1 MTTKQDSHEN
11 YIRIGSGFCGTVW
24 ARSLDGPVIKRED
37 GGPSRSL
44 ANDFVM
50 HKRALDA
57 FVKLPLTKCSS
68 PDYLIQPQVRIPQ
81 CYSFLTPQHTW
92 WGENLSHF
100 PPGFSPCNAMSSE
113 RIPPFPED
121 VRVLIVERYCPPEI
135 RNQILLSASNRAC
148 LIRPY
153 IGRRRTYGTAMNA
166 RSRFRGFSLQ
176 NYPLHLDQMVELGIP
191 STHIERYAAM
201 MGEALATLHW
211 LGEIDGNDVEFVLAP
226 PPRNDDCTTTV
237 TNVLGEHTLWMLDFD
252 LCRSMAMDLEGVK
265 QAANAFCRNDPF
277 YPRPPTDQWIAFSRQ
292 YLQTSADL
300 AHSFHE
306 DEADS
311 RLGLARKFIKLLE
324 TKK

>member
-1 MTTKQDSHEN
+1 
-11 YIRIGSGFCGTVW
+11 
-24 ARSLDGPVIKRED
+24 
-37 GGPSRSL
+37 
-44 ANDFVM
+44 
-50 HKRALDA
+50 
-57 FVKLPLTKCSS
+57 
-68 PDYLIQPQVRIPQ
+68 
-81 CYSFLTPQHTW
+81 
-92 WGENLSHF
+92 
-100 PPGFSPCNAMSSE
+100 MSSE

-277 YPRPPTDQWIAFSRQ
+277 YPRPHTDQWIAFSRQ

-311 RLGLARKFIKLLE
+311 RLGLARKFIELLE